1 MKSDGYDKTS
11 LKKRFLFSGF
21 FANLYYFFAFHIY
34 LLLSIL
40 GAALSIAVILFFAEM
55 LFPKYVHLFNYSM
68 SDKVFSELV
77 ADHKYHE
84 AIAFMDT
91 KKDMIEE
98 SDESYRYRQELAD
111 CYIHTGDYPKALEQ
125 YRLLR
130 QEIDQKFKEEP
141 PEDLTQKQLKNF
153 KDMIDACFLKEEF
166 RIYLKMGDLPNI
178 RKYSGLITD
187 RYKDVDWDNLFNY
200 FSEEQQEKLSQ
211 ALNGRSFEDG
221 FQLELIQGK
230 YLTDPTAGIEQMEK
244 YAIDVANSKDFNQVY
259 KLRLFNELLRML
271 LEQNDTISARYY
283 LEYALQIVDSLEYNS
298 VIYPQ
303 LGELS
308 DYCYQ
313 LNDIADGKRLLKKY
327 LSYVDDTYDESDID
341 YALAH
346 AKEFKYLQ
354 AEGNWEELSER
365 ADETSKSL
373 REQISRNFT
382 GMTSSQREFFVKQF
396 MPVFDYVNNLVELK
410 HDDKLAT
417 VAFDNNMFLRGLLL
431 RSESVLGNAIA
442 AMNDKDLLDKYI
454 RYVAASKELVSRQ
467 YVSGPGN
474 YFKKQQLEKEIEEL
488 ETELATKSMEFRRD
502 NADKVLSASHLR
514 KSLDKNDVVIQIV
527 EGNKTYYALAL
538 DNSGTVKYAAIG
550 DKATVNQL
558 LNDRINVY
566 TDHNSTNQLLASI
579 LPIINGKDIYL
590 TSTGA
595 FNKMSLS
602 GMPIEANGKT
612 LGDIA
617 NVHLVIS
624 PTEIPN
630 VKARNSSMNLVAKN
644 AVLWG
649 GIKYGSAN
657 DTIENYVS
665 QDTVIPDSNILRG
678 EELRYLPGSLREVT
692 DIANLLQNH
701 NNKATLITADKATEK
716 SLTNRSGQKDYIL
729 HISTHGFFHD
739 TEAFENPMQNSGLLF
754 ANSQRYWMND
764 SIAST
769 INESDGI
776 LRADEIANL
785 DLNGCRLVVLSACQ
799 TGLGMSDTEGVYGLQ
814 RAFKL
819 AGAESILMSLWSVD
833 DAATKVLMTQ
843 FYTGL
848 LNGQTPDDALT
859 YAKNQMRRSGYSPDK
874 WAAFVLLN

>member
-40 GAALSIAVILFFAEM
+40 GAALCIAVILFFAEM
-55 LFPKYVHLFNYSM
+55 LFPKFIHIFNYSM
-68 SDKVFSELV
+68 SDKVFGELV

-91 KKDMIEE
+91 KKDMIAE

-125 YRLLR
+125 YKLLR
-130 QEIDQKFKEEP
+130 QEIGQKFKEEP
-141 PEDLTQKQLKNF
+141 PEGLTQKQLKNF
-153 KDMIDACFLKEEF
+153 KDMMDACFLKEEF

-178 RKYSGLITD
+178 RKYSGLIID
-187 RYKDVDWDNLFNY
+187 RHKDVDWDNLFDY
-200 FSEEQQEKLSQ
+200 FSEEQQDELSQ
-211 ALNGRSFEDG
+211 ALSGRSFEDG
-221 FQLELIQGK
+221 FRLELIQGR

-313 LNDIADGKRLLKKY
+313 LNDIEDGKRLLKKY
-327 LSYVDDTYDESDID
+327 LSHVDDTYDETDID

-365 ADETSKSL
+365 AEETSKSL
-373 REQISRNFT
+373 REQIYRNFT
-382 GMTSSQREFFVKQF
+382 GMTSAQREFFVKQF

-410 HDDKLAT
+410 PDDKLAI

-431 RSESVLGNAIA
+431 RSESALGNAIA
-442 AMNDKDLLDKYI
+442 AINDKELLDKYN

-502 NADKVLSASHLR
+502 NADNVLSASQLR
-514 KSLDKNDVVIQIV
+514 KSLDKNDVVVQIV
-527 EGNKTYYALAL
+527 EGDKTYYALAL
-538 DNSGTVKYAAIG
+538 DKSGMVKYSAIG
-550 DKATVNQL
+550 DKTKVNRL

-566 TDHNSTNQLLASI
+566 TDHNSTSKLLSSI
-579 LPIINGKDIYL
+579 FPIINGKDIYL

-602 GMPIEANGKT
+602 AMPIEANGKT

-630 VKARNSSMNLVAKN
+630 VKARNSSMKLVAKN

-657 DTIENYVS
+657 DTIENAVLR
-665 QDTVIPDSNILRG
+665 DTAVLRG
-678 EELRYLPGSLREVT
+678 EELRYLPGSLKEVT

-716 SLTNRSGQKDYIL
+716 SLTGRSGQKDYIL

-739 TEAFENPMQNSGLLF
+739 SEAFENPMQNSGLLF
-754 ANSQRYWMND
+754 ANSQKYWMND

-799 TGLGMSDTEGVYGLQ
+799 TGLGLSDTEGVYGLQ

-819 AGAESILMSLWSVD
+819 ARAESILMSLRSVD
-833 DAATKVLMTQ
+833 DTATKELMTQ

-848 LNGQTPDDALT
+848 LNGQTPDEALT
-859 YAKNQMRRSGYSPDK
+859 SAKNHIRRAGYSPDK